1 MDFLGSNFCRAVLE
15 RQLEIWQLRD
25 WFTRRIRLGTCEKGC
40 QLGNIHNKPLEKSAM
55 AKNNLE
61 RNLGRSKP
69 LKKGRLVHKI
79 DQPLE
84 KGQCGTTLGKGA
96 LPETFEKGGNMFHI
110 RNDT

>member
-1 MDFLGSNFCRAVLE
+1 
-15 RQLEIWQLRD
+15 
-25 WFTRRIRLGTCEKGC
+25 
-40 QLGNIHNKPLEKSAM
+40 M

-84 KGQCGTTLGKGA
+84 KDQCGITLGKGA
-96 LPETFEKGGNMFHI
+96 LPETFEKRGQHVSHQE
-110 RNDT
+110 DS